1 MYCEQIH
8 LAYDTENEEDALD
21 SIMEFWTKITP
32 GILQLLSQ
40 NKVVCVLLT
49 LMLLTICV
57 PLIIIKKSFFCDFPF
72 YQHLKIFIINA

>member
-8 LAYDTENEEDALD
+8 LAYDTETEEDALD

-40 NKVVCVLLT
+40 NKVVCIEFKLYS
-49 LMLLTICV
+49 IRR
-57 PLIIIKKSFFCDFPF
+57 I
-72 YQHLKIFIINA
+72 